1 MDASDANP
9 AVDAKSTV
17 DGDQIVRMRDGQIVS
32 LRVLRR
38 LWEIE
43 ARGGSFVIVDN
54 GFDVEPDSTLTA
66 TDRAFILRH
75 LDEAIRIVHLQE
87 ADDSHLYEA

>member
-1 MDASDANP
+1 ML
-9 AVDAKSTV
+9 
-17 DGDQIVRMRDGQIVS
+17 S
-32 LRVLRR
+32 LLR

-43 ARGGSFVIVDN
+43 ARGASFVMVNN

-75 LDEAIRIVHLQE
+75 LDEAIKIIELQE
-87 ADDSHLYEA
+87 ADDPHIYKA

>member
-1 MDASDANP
+1 M
-9 AVDAKSTV
+9 TR
-17 DGDQIVRMRDGQIVS
+17 IS
-32 LRVLRR
+32 LSRHPRPRCTARR

-75 LDEAIRIVHLQE
+75 LDEAIKIVHLQE
-87 ADDSHLYEA
+87 ADDGRLYEA

>member
-1 MDASDANP
+1 MAAF
-9 AVDAKSTV
+9 DAKSTIDTKPTI
-17 DGDQIVRMRDGQIVS
+17 DGDQTVRMRDGQVVS
-32 LRVLRR
+32 LQVLRR

>member
-1 MDASDANP
+1 MAASAANGM
-9 AVDAKSTV
+9 VT
-17 DGDQIVRMRDGQIVS
+17 MRDGRVVS
-32 LRVLRR
+32 LQVLQR

-43 ARGGSFVIVDN
+43 ARGASFVMVDN

-75 LDEAIRIVHLQE
+75 LDEAIKIIELQE
-87 ADDSHLYEA
+87 AADSHLYEA

>member
-1 MDASDANP
+1 MAASAANGM
-9 AVDAKSTV
+9 VT
-17 DGDQIVRMRDGQIVS
+17 MRDGRLVS
-32 LRVLRR
+32 LQVLQR

-75 LDEAIRIVHLQE
+75 LDEAIRIVELQK
-87 ADDSHLYEA
+87 AADSHLYEA

>member
-1 MDASDANP
+1 MDASDANR
-9 AVDAKSTV
+9 TV
-17 DGDQIVRMRDGQIVS
+17 SMRDGEAMS
-32 LRVLRR
+32 LQVLRR

-54 GFDVEPDSTLTA
+54 GFDVEPHSTLTA

-87 ADDSHLYEA
+87 ADACCG